1 MPAPGSQLTRD
12 LRRLAATYRAER
24 GGAMQAGT
32 GPTGPEL
39 LSRRQ
44 MLVRGAQVGGAGLL
58 AGGAATGSARAGP
71 GPGRAPR
78 IVIVGAGLAGLTCAY
93 RLQQHG
99 LHAAVYESRPDRV
112 GGRCWSAREFVDRQ
126 VAEHG
131 GEFIDTRHVQ
141 LRRLV
146 RELGLPMDD
155 RIRAQAR
162 ERGVDA
168 VLYLDGQP
176 RVRSEVY
183 ADFPQVMARLEADS
197 ERVGDYRYDRATP
210 VAVEFGMRTVR
221 DWLDAN
227 VPGGSQSLLGRAIT
241 ISQTGFFGLD
251 PSELSAINLFE
262 AYTRP
267 YVGADD
273 RYHVRGGN
281 DRVTRRLAARLRR
294 GALHLDAP
302 LRALWRRGDGTL
314 GLHFEGIRR
323 AVLADHVVLCL
334 PFSTLR
340 RVDLARAGLSAR
352 KRQCIEE
359 LGMGTNAK
367 VLLQF
372 RDRFSHHHHWSGEFS
387 TDQPVS
393 HSWDSSL
400 AEPGRAGLLTI
411 YSGGPTGESYRSRD
425 PHQPAPR
432 RVVRDSLATLDRMV
446 PGVSRAYNGHAWLD
460 AWFRDPWSRGSYA
473 AFLPG
478 QYTRYW
484 GFIGRPEGRIH
495 FGGEHTSTYSQG
507 YLNGGVESGERCAR
521 EVLQAVRARS

>member
-1 MPAPGSQLTRD
+1 VPAPGSQLTRD
-12 LRRLAATYRAER
+12 LRRLAASYR
-24 GGAMQAGT
+24 GGGRGPAHAGGDLG
-32 GPTGPEL
+32 GPGQ

-44 MLVRGAQVGGAGLL
+44 VLVRGAQFGGAALL
-58 AGGAATGSARAGP
+58 AGGATKGGARTGRDAGSAARV
-71 GPGRAPR
+71 
-78 IVIVGAGLAGLTCAY
+78 VIVGAGLAGLTCAY

-99 LHAAVYESRPDRV
+99 LQAAVYEARPDRV
-112 GGRCWSAREFVDRQ
+112 GGRCWSAREFVEGQ

-131 GEFIDTRHVQ
+131 GEFIDTRHVH

-146 RELGLPMDD
+146 SELGLRMDD

-162 ERGVDA
+162 ERGVDS
-168 VLYLDGQP
+168 VLYLDGEP

-183 ADFPQVMARLEADS
+183 ADFPQVMERLEADY
-197 ERVGDYRYDRATP
+197 ERVGDYRYDRASP
-210 VAVEFGMRTVR
+210 VAIEFGMRSVR

-241 ISQTGFFGLD
+241 ISQTGFFGRD
-251 PSELSAINLFE
+251 PQDLSAINLFE

-273 RYHVRGGN
+273 RYHVHGGN

-294 GALHLDAP
+294 GALRLDAP
-302 LRALWRRGDGTL
+302 LRALWRRSDGTL
-314 GLHFEGIRR
+314 GLQFEGVRR
-323 AVLADHVVLCL
+323 AVFADYVVLCL
-334 PFSTLR
+334 PFATLR
-340 RVDLARAGLSAR
+340 RVDLAGAGLSAR
-352 KRQCIEE
+352 KRECIEE

-367 VLLQF
+367 VLVQF
-372 RDRFSHHHHWSGEFS
+372 RDRFSHHHHWNGEFS

-411 YSGGPTGESYRSRD
+411 YSGGRTGTSYRSRK
-425 PHQPAPR
+425 PHGVAPR
-432 RVVRDSLATLDRMV
+432 RVVRDALVSLDRMV
-446 PGVSRAYNGHAWLD
+446 PGISRAYNGHAWLD
-460 AWFRDPWSRGSYA
+460 AWVRDPWSRGSYA

>member
-99 LHAAVYESRPDRV
+99 LQAAVYESRPDRV

-162 ERGVDA
+162 EHGVDA

-334 PFSTLR
+334 PFTTLR

-425 PHQPAPR
+425 PHHPAPR